1 MVNLLKNK
9 SLNFTGFRKFES
21 GVGLIEILIA
31 VVIMSLGFLAAARMQ
46 VEGMRFSQS
55 AYYQSQ
61 AHFLANDMI
70 DRMRSNIPGVLTDE
84 YSNEETSSSA
94 ARENCTVCTPSE
106 IADLDLFE
114 WSSSLH
120 PLTGAAGFIP
130 ALYAPASGRINRIPS
145 DDNPDLQRY
154 EIVMS
159 WTELIQGEDESQTL
173 SIRFDLETRE

>member
-1 MVNLLKNK
+1 MVNLKKYQLLK
-9 SLNFTGFRKFES
+9 FTRFRKFQR
-21 GVGLIEILIA
+21 GVGLIEVLIA

-70 DRMRSNIPGVLTDE
+70 DRMRSNIPGVLANAYADM
-84 YSNEETSSSA
+84 STSDSA
-94 ARENCTVCTPSE
+94 PKENCEICTPDE

-114 WSSSLH
+114 WSASLH

-130 ALYAPASGRINRIPS
+130 ALYAPASGTISRVGVAG
-145 DDNPDLQRY
+145 QRY
-154 EIVMS
+154 AIVMN
-159 WTELIQGEDESQTL
+159 WTELVQGEDKGQSL
-173 SIRFDLETRE
+173 SIQFDLETDE